1 MIVALGEVDHD
12 PDRLQ
17 ILIDINLVD
26 ETIPIASAMK
36 HRGEER
42 PRPRL
47 LLV

>member
-1 MIVALGEVDHD
+1 MIAALEVVGRD

-36 HRGEER
+36 HQGEER